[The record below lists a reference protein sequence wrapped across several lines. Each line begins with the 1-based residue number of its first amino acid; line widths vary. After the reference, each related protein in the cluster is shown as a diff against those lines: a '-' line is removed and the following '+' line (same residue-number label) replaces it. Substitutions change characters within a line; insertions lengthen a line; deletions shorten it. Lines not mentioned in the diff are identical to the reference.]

1 MKRYLIQGLLV
12 LTTAIA
18 GPSLAAQDMGE
29 PRTNDLRFRWNIGQ
43 FANVGRYAF
52 QFGVEKDF
60 ANNKTL
66 SAEIGLSYFRANSS
80 VLYQR
85 YNYKGVQGLVEY
97 RNYFRG
103 FHDIKS
109 KPFMGLGLFARQL
122 DFDADVTLAY
132 NITNTRDWNNATH
145 FEEAIAH
152 YKTTTAR
159 LHAVVGV
166 RMPISP
172 MMYFELS
179 CGPAF
184 GFYHIDHNLERNIP
198 FVLDNFNNPFFMSSS
213 EGNYFS
219 PALYGTF
226 SFGFV
231 LGKSKSPAG
240 Q

>member
-1 MKRYLIQGLLV
+1 MKRGLIQGLLV
-12 LTTAIA
+12 VAFTANM
-18 GPSLAAQDMGE
+18 PCLRSQDMGAS
-29 PRTNDLRFRWNIGQ
+29 RTNDLRFRWNIGQ

-60 ANNKTL
+60 ADNKTL

-103 FHDIKS
+103 FHDVKS
-109 KPFMGLGLFARQL
+109 KPFMALGLFARTL
-122 DFDADVTLAY
+122 DFDADVTVAY
-132 NITNTRDWNNATH
+132 NIENPRDWNSATH

-159 LHAVVGV
+159 LHAAVGV

-172 MMYFELS
+172 TMYFELS
-179 CGPAF
+179 GGPAF
-184 GFYHIDHNLERNIP
+184 GFYHINHNLERSIP
-198 FVLDNFNNPFFMSSS
+198 FVVDNFNNPFFMSSA

-231 LGKSKSPAG
+231 LAKSKTRAG